1 MTDQKSRDILWAAK
15 KWAITAMT
23 LKPKG
28 FVMSVHIR
36 HPAQVPIDDD
46 EMEPGLLPVEP
57 DEGPMPT
64 GIPSDPEHDRIVD
77 PEA

>member
-1 MTDQKSRDILWAAK
+1 
-15 KWAITAMT
+15 
-23 LKPKG
+23 
-28 FVMSVHIR
+28 MSVRIR

-46 EMEPGLLPVEP
+46 ELEPGLLPVEP